1 MVAATRLAEKNAL
14 LHILNDILNLEACE
28 YEIVTSPL
36 GLILFTPLEVEDVE
50 YMEGTV
56 QTKLNKGHKGLI
68 YALQAMAIHGK
79 KLDGDTILEDWSN
92 VTREDLNEYRAS
104 KMYLS
109 ARAGL
114 PNPNPTTA
122 GAITLLH
129 FVRPRDPLGEYWK
142 GVRRDPNAF
151 VSLKEDKQWDS
162 WEQSTVAQAQA
173 QDLSDVLDSTFVP
186 ATPEATEL
194 FVEKQKFVYAIFD
207 KILLTDKGKSLVR
220 QYFDAQKVSRDL
232 TVYSNTLTMAA
243 RVASDLLTYIM
254 SSNSVM
260 AHERAQHKALFSTG
274 KTRLD
279 NMSLFY
285 QPMII

>member
-1 MVAATRLAEKNAL
+1 
-14 LHILNDILNLEACE
+14 
-28 YEIVTSPL
+28 
-36 GLILFTPLEVEDVE
+36 
-50 YMEGTV
+50 
-56 QTKLNKGHKGLI
+56 
-68 YALQAMAIHGK
+68 MAIHGK
-79 KLDGDTILEDWSN
+79 LDGDAILEDWSN
-92 VTREDLNEYRAS
+92 VTREDFNEYRAS

-122 GAITLLH
+122 GAIASLP
-129 FVRPRDPLGEYWK
+129 FVRPRDPLGEYRR

-162 WEQSTVAQAQA
+162 WERSTVAQARA
-173 QDLSDVLDSTFVP
+173 QDLLHVLDSTFVP

-220 QYFDAQKVSRDL
+220 QYASTFDAQKVFRDL
-232 TVYSNTLTMAA
+232 TVYYNTSTMAA

-254 SSNSVM
+254 SSKFGNGTWKGTAQGFILNWQDKVQQYESILPAKDHLTATIKRNLLENAVGQVQ
-260 AHERAQHKALFSTG
+260 ELRAIKTQLQSLVFSCTG
-274 KTRLD
+274 I
-279 NMSLFY
+279 
-285 QPMII
+285 Q